1 MIFQDSASA
10 FNPRMTIEEIIAE
23 PLVIKKAGDKKF
35 LRKKVA
41 EVMEETEL
49 AKELSGRHPYDVSGG
64 QRQRAAMARALI
76 TDPDFLVCDEP
87 VSSLDIASQVQII
100 DLLKKLRQERNLAV
114 LLITH
119 DIPMIEEIAD
129 RVITLEK
136 QGQERRKE

>member
-1 MIFQDSASA
+1 
-10 FNPRMTIEEIIAE
+10 
-23 PLVIKKAGDKKF
+23 
-35 LRKKVA
+35 
-41 EVMEETEL
+41 MEETEL

>member
-1 MIFQDSASA
+1 
-10 FNPRMTIEEIIAE
+10 
-23 PLVIKKAGDKKF
+23 
-35 LRKKVA
+35 
-41 EVMEETEL
+41 
-49 AKELSGRHPYDVSGG
+49 
-64 QRQRAAMARALI
+64 MARALI